1 MEPFAESED
10 LSGTSSTDTEVK
22 VVKQDDP
29 NKDYSL
35 GIGLTVVAD
44 VVVIAILAGLSY
56 LICSEKKKTN

>member
-44 VVVIAILAGLSY
+44 LVVISI
-56 LICSEKKKTN
+56 